1 MTKKIG
7 IIGAG
12 KVGIVLAQLAL
23 AAGYAV
29 DIAGSGMAE
38 KITMTVDILAPGA
51 QAMTTKEVV
60 MRNDVII
67 LALPLSKFKQ
77 LDSNLF
83 TNKLV
88 LDAMNYWWETDG
100 QHAEFLDPHLGTS
113 ELVQAYFKRS
123 IVVKA
128 FNHMGYHDLYDEA
141 TVISGKNRQ
150 KAIAIASDNKDASDQ
165 VAQIITDFG
174 FEPLVLT
181 SLSEGIKLQP
191 GVETFG
197 ANLTKNEL
205 QLVIDDYAKSD
216 FGKKIAQAKNKV

>member
-29 DIAGSGMAE
+29 DISGSGASE
-38 KITMTVDILAPGA
+38 KIAMTVNVLAPGA
-51 QAMTTKEVV
+51 IAMTTKEVV

-77 LDSNLF
+77 LDPNLF
-83 TNKLV
+83 TDKLV

-113 ELVQAYFKRS
+113 ELVQAYFKQS
-123 IVVKA
+123 VVVKA

-141 TVISGKNRQ
+141 TVIVGQ
-150 KAIAIASDNKDASDQ
+150 KIKKALALASDDKKASEQ
-165 VAQIITDFG
+165 VAQIVSDFG
-174 FEPLVLT
+174 FEPLLLA
-181 SLSEGIKLQP
+181 SLHEGIKLQP
-191 GVETFG
+191 GITTFG
-197 ANLTKNEL
+197 ANLTKVEL
-205 QLVIDDYAKSD
+205 QRAIDNYAQSE
-216 FGKKIAQAKNKV
+216 FGKKIAQANSNW